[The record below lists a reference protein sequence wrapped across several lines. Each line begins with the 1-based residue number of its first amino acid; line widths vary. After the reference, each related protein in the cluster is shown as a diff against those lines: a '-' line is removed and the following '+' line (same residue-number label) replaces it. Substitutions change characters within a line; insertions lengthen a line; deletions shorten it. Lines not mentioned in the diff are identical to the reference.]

1 LFSADAGDSRAKIMT
16 SIAIVEDNPV
26 MRKTFRRWVDAGP
39 DFRCVFACAT
49 AEEAVAEIP
58 RLKPDVV
65 LMDIHLPGESG
76 IACTARL
83 KEELPGVQVIMLTVY
98 RNQELIFQ
106 ALQAGA
112 CGYLLKRSSPEELL
126 KAIAEVRSGG
136 APMTSEIARM
146 VVEAFQK
153 KPANLALADGL
164 TSREAE
170 ILGLLSEGLSNKEI
184 ADRVKI
190 SYDTVRAH
198 LRHIYEKLHVRGRT
212 EAVKIYLKTPAFS
225 IPGTSGEIR

>member
-1 LFSADAGDSRAKIMT
+1 MT
-16 SIAIVEDNPV
+16 TVAIVEDNAV
-26 MRKTFRRWVDAGP
+26 MRRTFRQWIDAAP
-39 DFRCVFACAT
+39 DLRCLISCAT
-49 AEEAVAEIP
+49 AEEALAELP

-76 IACTARL
+76 IGCTARL
-83 KEELPGVQVIMLTVY
+83 KAALPGVQVIMLTVY

-112 CGYLLKRSSPEELL
+112 CGYLLKRSNPEELL
-126 KAIAEVRSGG
+126 RAIAEVRSGG

-153 KPANLALADGL
+153 KLASPAPAEGL
-164 TSREAE
+164 TNRESE
-170 ILGLLSEGLSNKEI
+170 ILALLSEGLSNKEI
-184 ADRVKI
+184 AERVNI

-212 EAVKIYLKTPAFS
+212 EAVKRYFKPAS
-225 IPGTSGEIR
+225 Q

>member
-1 LFSADAGDSRAKIMT
+1 MT
-16 SIAIVEDNPV
+16 TVAIVEDNAV
-26 MRKTFRRWVDAGP
+26 MRKSFRQWIDAAPGH
-39 DFRCVFACAT
+39 RCVFACAT

-65 LMDIHLPGESG
+65 LMDVHLPGESG

-106 ALQAGA
+106 ALQAGV
-112 CGYLLKRSSPEELL
+112 CGYLLKRSSPDELL

-153 KPANLALADGL
+153 KPASVAPADGL
-164 TSREAE
+164 TNREAE
-170 ILGLLSEGLSNKEI
+170 ILALLSEGLSNKEI
-184 ADRVKI
+184 ADHLGI

-212 EAVKIYLKTPAFS
+212 EAVKMYLKSSNLSVAG
-225 IPGTSGEIR
+225 ISGES